1 MKSGKAPVN
10 VLKRSVLRQLK
21 NKRSEI
27 ANSAGLGAD
36 CAIFEPL
43 PEGQMVTCVQEG
55 VVELRCEN
63 DLAEAEREDPS
74 VMPMR
79 RIFQKCANN
88 LAAAGAEPV
97 AAELVIFLPESVE
110 EPELKA
116 LMMEAEGTA
125 AELNIQIIG
134 GQTRISSAVRQP
146 LATVTGYGIRKA
158 EAGQAGARKKLAG
171 QDIILTK
178 WIGLEGTAD
187 LAARNQEKLLT
198 RYPAYLVEEA
208 AAFDR
213 YYSILPEA
221 ATAVKSGGCTMH
233 DASEGGVFAGL
244 WEMAEGAGVGLTI
257 DMKKL
262 PLRQETVEVCE
273 FCNVNPYELRSG
285 GCLII
290 ASPEGNAVVEALRA
304 EGIPATIVGRFTDS
318 NDRLILNEDETR
330 YMDRPQRD
338 EIYKEAE

>member
-1 MKSGKAPVN
+1 MNSGKVPVN

-36 CAIFEPL
+36 CAIFEPFS
-43 PEGQMVTCVQEG
+43 EGQLVTCVQEG
-55 VVELRCEN
+55 VVELCCEN

-74 VMPMR
+74 VMPMHR
-79 RIFQKCANN
+79 FFQKCANN
-88 LAAAGAEPV
+88 LATAGAEPV
-97 AAELVIFLPESVE
+97 AAELVIFLPENVE

-116 LMMEAEGTA
+116 LMSEAEGIA

-134 GQTRISSAVRQP
+134 GQTRVSSAVRQP
-146 LATVTGYGIRKA
+146 LATVTGYGIRKT
-158 EAGQAGARKKLAG
+158 GAVQMDVRKKLAG
-171 QDIILTK
+171 QDIIITK

-187 LAARNQEKLLT
+187 LAARNQEGLLT

-213 YYSILPEA
+213 YYSILLEA

-233 DASEGGVFAGL
+233 DASEGGIFAGL

-273 FCNVNPYELRSG
+273 YCNVNPYELRSG
-285 GCLII
+285 GSLII
-290 ASPEGNAVVEALRA
+290 ASPEGTAVVEALQA

-318 NDRLILNEDETR
+318 NDRLILNEDEVR

-338 EIYKEAE
+338 EIYKNV

>member
-1 MKSGKAPVN
+1 MNSGKVPVN

-36 CAIFEPL
+36 CAIFEPFS
-43 PEGQMVTCVQEG
+43 EGQLVTCVQEG
-55 VVELRCEN
+55 VVELQCEN
-63 DLAEAEREDPS
+63 DLVEAEREDPS

-79 RIFQKCANN
+79 RFFQKCANN
-88 LAAAGAEPV
+88 LATAGAEPV

-116 LMMEAEGTA
+116 LMSEAEGIA

-134 GQTRISSAVRQP
+134 GQTRVSSAVRQP
-146 LATVTGYGIRKA
+146 LATVTGYGIRKT
-158 EAGQAGARKKLAG
+158 GAVQMDVRKKLAG
-171 QDIILTK
+171 QDIIITK

-187 LAARNQEKLLT
+187 LAARNQEGLLT

-233 DASEGGVFAGL
+233 DASEGGIFAGL

-285 GCLII
+285 GSLII
-290 ASPEGNAVVEALRA
+290 ASPEGTAVVEALAA
-304 EGIPATIVGRFTDS
+304 EGIPAVIVGRFTDS
-318 NDRLILNEDETR
+318 NDRLILNEDEVR
-330 YMDRPQRD
+330 YMDRPHRD
-338 EIYKEAE
+338 EIYKNV

>member
-1 MKSGKAPVN
+1 MNSGKVPVN

-21 NKRSEI
+21 NKRTEI

-36 CAIFEPL
+36 CAVFAPFS
-43 PEGQMVTCVQEG
+43 EGQLVTCVQEG
-55 VVELRCEN
+55 VVELQCEN
-63 DLAEAEREDPS
+63 DLAEAEREDLS

-97 AAELVIFLPESVE
+97 AAEL
-110 EPELKA
+110 ELKA
-116 LMMEAEGTA
+116 LMEEAEKA
-125 AELNIQIIG
+125 ATDLNIQIIG
-134 GQTRISSAVRQP
+134 GQTRVSSAVRQP
-146 LATVTGYGIRKA
+146 IATATGYGILSEVA
-158 EAGQAGARKKLAG
+158 VTQVSAGKNLAG
-171 QDIILTK
+171 QDIIITK

-187 LAARNQEKLLT
+187 LATRNREKLLE

-213 YYSILPEA
+213 YYSTLPEA

-233 DASEGGVFAGL
+233 DISEGGVFAAL

-285 GCLII
+285 GSLII
-290 ASPEGNAVVEALRA
+290 ASPEGTAVVEALAA
-304 EGIPATIVGRFTDS
+304 EGIPAVIVGRFTDS
-318 NDRLILNEDETR
+318 NERLILNEDEVR

-338 EIYKEAE
+338 EIYKGV

>member
-1 MKSGKAPVN
+1 MKSGKVPVN

-36 CAIFEPL
+36 CAIFEPFS
-43 PEGQMVTCVQEG
+43 EGQLVTCVQEG
-55 VVELRCEN
+55 VAELCCEN

-88 LAAAGAEPV
+88 LATAGAEPV
-97 AAELVIFLPESVE
+97 AAELVIFLPETVE

-116 LMMEAEGTA
+116 LMSEAEGIA

-134 GQTRISSAVRQP
+134 GQTRVSSAVRQP
-146 LATVTGYGIRKA
+146 LATVTGYGIRKT
-158 EAGQAGARKKLAG
+158 GAVQMDVRKKLAG
-171 QDIILTK
+171 QDIIITK

-187 LAARNQEKLLT
+187 LAARNQEGLLT

-233 DASEGGVFAGL
+233 DASEGGIFAGL

-285 GCLII
+285 GSLII
-290 ASPEGNAVVEALRA
+290 ASPEGPAVVEALQA

-338 EIYKEAE
+338 EIYKNV

>member
-1 MKSGKAPVN
+1 MNSGKVPVN

-36 CAIFEPL
+36 CAIFEPFS
-43 PEGQMVTCVQEG
+43 EGQLVTCVQEG
-55 VVELRCEN
+55 VVELCCEN

-79 RIFQKCANN
+79 RFFQKCANN
-88 LAAAGAEPV
+88 LATAGAEPV

-116 LMMEAEGTA
+116 LMSEAEGIA
-125 AELNIQIIG
+125 AELNIQTIG
-134 GQTRISSAVRQP
+134 GQTRVSSAVRQP
-146 LATVTGYGIRKA
+146 LATVTGYGIRKT
-158 EAGQAGARKKLAG
+158 GAVQMDVRKKLAG
-171 QDIILTK
+171 QDIIITI

-187 LAARNQEKLLT
+187 LAARHQDELLT

-233 DASEGGVFAGL
+233 DISEGGVFAAL

-273 FCNVNPYELRSG
+273 FCNVNPYVLRSG
-285 GCLII
+285 GSLII
-290 ASPEGNAVVEALRA
+290 ASPEGTAAVEALAA
-304 EGIPATIVGRFTDS
+304 EGIPAVIVGRFTDS
-318 NDRLILNEDETR
+318 NERLILNEDEVR

-338 EIYKEAE
+338 EIYKSV

>member
-1 MKSGKAPVN
+1 MNSGKVPVN

-36 CAIFEPL
+36 CAIFEPFS
-43 PEGQMVTCVQEG
+43 EGQLVTCVQEG
-55 VVELRCEN
+55 VVELCCEN

-79 RIFQKCANN
+79 RFFQKCANN
-88 LAAAGAEPV
+88 LATAGAEPV
-97 AAELVIFLPESVE
+97 AAELVIFLPENVE

-116 LMMEAEGTA
+116 LMSEAEGIA

-134 GQTRISSAVRQP
+134 GQTRVSSAVRQP
-146 LATVTGYGIRKA
+146 LATVTGYGIRKT
-158 EAGQAGARKKLAG
+158 GAVQMDVRKKLAG
-171 QDIILTK
+171 QDIIITK

-187 LAARNQEKLLT
+187 LAARNQEGLLT

-233 DASEGGVFAGL
+233 DASEGGIFAGL

-285 GCLII
+285 GSLII
-290 ASPEGNAVVEALRA
+290 ASPEGTAVVEALAA
-304 EGIPATIVGRFTDS
+304 EGIPAVIVGRFTDS
-318 NDRLILNEDETR
+318 NERLILNEDEVR

-338 EIYKEAE
+338 EIYKSV

>member
-1 MKSGKAPVN
+1 MNSGKVPVN

-21 NKRSEI
+21 NKRTEI

-36 CAIFEPL
+36 CAVFAPFS
-43 PEGQMVTCVQEG
+43 EGQMVTGVQEG
-55 VVELRCEN
+55 VVELQCEN
-63 DLAEAEREDPS
+63 DLAEAEREDLS

-116 LMMEAEGTA
+116 LMSEAEGIA

-134 GQTRISSAVRQP
+134 GQTRVSSAVRQP
-146 LATVTGYGIRKA
+146 LATVTGYGIRRT
-158 EAGQAGARKKLAG
+158 GAVQMDVRKKLAG
-171 QDIILTK
+171 QDIIITK

-187 LAARNQEKLLT
+187 LAARNREGLLT

-233 DASEGGVFAGL
+233 DASEGGIFAGL

-273 FCNVNPYELRSG
+273 YCNVNPYELRSG
-285 GCLII
+285 GSLII
-290 ASPEGNAVVEALRA
+290 ASPEGTAVVEALVA
-304 EGIPATIVGRFTDS
+304 EGIPAVIVGRFTDS
-318 NDRLILNEDETR
+318 NERLILNEDEVR

-338 EIYKEAE
+338 EIYKSV